1 MTQLLRVLLIEDNP
15 NDRILI
21 IRELRREFLQ
31 LQIQEIINSE
41 DFDQA
46 IANADFDAV
55 VTDYQLRWSH
65 GLTVLQTIKARL
77 EQLDVLNS

>member
-55 VTDYQLRWSH
+55 VTDYQLRWSD